1 MGWERGTSAPL
12 RLAAQPS
19 CVRMCPRSFCCPS
32 PAGPVGLLCAFWAR
46 YRGAARIICID
57 SVPERLAMAQKHIG
71 AEIVNRA
78 EVDVVKTVQGM
89 MPGGCD
95 VAIDATGFRYAQG
108 MLHKAARLVGLESDT
123 CEQVNE
129 CITLTRKC
137 GRISLIA
144 DYFGLTNGFNLG
156 AFMEKSITMRGGQLF
171 AQKHAPTILRL
182 FEEGRVE
189 PPMWIVTHHMR
200 FEEAAQAYQLFDSKR
215 DGVVKIV
222 LHTQASGYAF
232 PDAKAGDGGK
242 PDVATARA
250 GAGAGSGLADAG
262 TRSDGAKA
270 SGGVPPSSA
279 GMVVGGPST
288 AT

>member
-1 MGWERGTSAPL
+1 MPT
-12 RLAAQPS
+12 LAGANTAT
-19 CVRMCPRSFCCPS
+19 
-32 PAGPVGLLCAFWAR
+32 AGPVGLLSAFWAR
-46 YRGAARIICID
+46 FRGASRIICID
-57 SVPERLAMAQKHIG
+57 SVPERLAMARTHIG
-71 AEIVNRA
+71 AETVNRA
-78 EVDVVKTVQGM
+78 ECDVVKTVQAM

-95 VAIDATGFRYAQG
+95 VAIDATGFRYTQG

-137 GRISLIA
+137 GHVALIA

-156 AFMEKSITMRGGQLF
+156 AFMEKAITMRGGQLF
-171 AQKHAPTILRL
+171 AQKHAPTLLRF

-200 FEEAAQAYQLFDSKR
+200 FEEAAEAYRLFDSKR

-232 PDAKAGDGGK
+232 PPKSAADTAAAATTTTTVKEASATRDAAKGGADAGGGSAMAA
-242 PDVATARA
+242 PH
-250 GAGAGSGLADAG
+250 AGAGSGGAFHTLLTAAAAPG
-262 TRSDGAKA
+262 TTS
-270 SGGVPPSSA
+270 
-279 GMVVGGPST
+279 
-288 AT
+288 